1 MSTPRLAPP
10 WGPPGAPSPGWFAP
24 HWDLGPPQTAL
35 IGDHA
40 VDLRGDSLVGKR
52 VALLV
57 TGGIAA
63 FRAPALVRALRR
75 EGAAVTPMVS
85 AEGARFVS
93 LEALAWAADGPVVTA
108 LGPRAEHLSESAAID
123 AYLVAP
129 ATYDTINKLA
139 AGIADGP
146 LTATLASALGRLER
160 GGCAVLV
167 APTMHGTMHNRVLVR
182 SLRTLV
188 ELGVEVI
195 PPRDALGKDNLP
207 PDEQLVAAVA
217 RALAP
222 ASTRG
227 ERALLLGGRWPWEGR
242 LPAAAGG
249 DWRAEA
255 WRLHLRGVALGL
267 WVPDRAD
274 RLPDGLPLRR
284 SPGLEQAAAGALQAL
299 HTGEIDALHVNLTT
313 CAEDPGLAMLRAA
326 GALRV
331 DEGPEGARAQGALRP
346 DGAGARV

>member
-1 MSTPRLAPP
+1 MSTPRPAPP
-10 WGPPGAPSPGWFAP
+10 WGPPGAPRPGWSAP
-24 HWDLGPPQTAL
+24 HWDLGPPQSAL

-40 VDLRGDSLVGKR
+40 VDLRGDSLVGRR

-75 EGAAVTPMVS
+75 EGAAVTPFVS
-85 AEGARFVS
+85 SEGARFVS

-108 LGPRAEHLSESAAID
+108 LGPRAEHLSESAPID

-129 ATYDTINKLA
+129 ATYDTINKVA
-139 AGIADGP
+139 AGVADGP

-167 APTMHGTMHNRVLVR
+167 APTMHGTMHNRLLVR

-207 PDEQLVAAVA
+207 ADDQLVAAVA

-222 ASTRG
+222 AAARA
-227 ERALLLGGRWPWEGR
+227 ERALLLGGRWLWEGR
-242 LPAAAGG
+242 LPAAEGG
-249 DWRAEA
+249 DWRTAA
-255 WRLHLRGVALGL
+255 WRLHLGGAELGL
-267 WVPDRAD
+267 LVPAAAR
-274 RLPDGLPLRR
+274 RLPEGLPLARFD
-284 SPGLEQAAAGALQAL
+284 GLAAASRAAITALNLGEVDAVHVDLTACPLDEGAAL
-299 HTGEIDALHVNLTT
+299 
-313 CAEDPGLAMLRAA
+313 LRAA
-326 GALRV
+326 GLSPRDA
-331 DEGPEGARAQGALRP
+331 GPAGQRWTGALRRALAP
-346 DGAGARV
+346 TSP